1 MKVLEYN
8 NLDTDGLLN
17 KYKKIISFIEKGD
30 FYSAQVKKLRSSLYY
45 AARLDITNRLLFQ
58 IVKYEGQKYAL
69 MLEIIRNHNYLD
81 SRFLRGAKVD
91 EEGIKEVDEKGSI
104 EDNDIEEIKFI
115 DQKARVIYFLN
126 KAISFDEQQ
135 AKIYN
140 ERLPFILIG
149 SAGSGKTMLAL
160 EKLKTLTGNILYTS
174 LSSYLVNNSRKL
186 YYANNYQNPNQELE
200 FLSFEEFIS
209 TIAVPSGKAMSLR
222 HFKSWYQRHNIK
234 KISADKI
241 YEEFKGTLTGVD
253 INKLYLTKEE
263 YMNLGVRQSLFL
275 NDEKEKIYNLFL
287 KYLDILK
294 KDYYDLNMV
303 SFEYLAFL
311 KKQYDYVV
319 IDEVQDLT
327 NVQIKLLLNS
337 LNDKDNF
344 ILCGDSNQ
352 IVHPNFFSWSKV
364 RSLFYQEI
372 DSSNK
377 EILCLLTKNYRNST
391 NIISIANDILKI
403 KQKKFGSIDKE
414 SNYLINSLHD
424 KNGEI
429 CIFNKKDKELK
440 ILNSSTRRSTKFA
453 VIVLNEEMKL
463 EAKKHFENPLLF
475 TIQEAKGLEYTN
487 IILFN
492 LVGSESKK
500 YQEIASDITKEDLE
514 KKLVYARAKDKKD
527 KSAEIYKFYINA
539 FYVAVTRAI
548 ENLYIVEENI
558 NNNFLKSLDIP
569 QYTGSIENI
578 DSVVESNIE
587 SWQKEASELEKQGK
601 MEQADNIRKEILNE
615 GDVPW
620 DVISDTK
627 YTELKNKVFNEQ
639 ASKQEKIELFEYC
652 LICEKF
658 TDIWKLRNI
667 NVKAAHNLKK
677 SYNVIKEKYFSS
689 YKKNSSENIIENTR
703 LYGLNYKDR
712 FNQTPI
718 IAAIKLGN
726 AELIKELVNRGVNT
740 DIKDNN
746 GLTCLQ
752 SLLNS
757 IMVGIAGVVMTNEI
771 NIHDSFSLLGAEG
784 TIIKVDNKLLKL
796 DPNTMEFFLYNC
808 IVALMANNFGIVSEN
823 SVTTFNA
830 EILKKLL
837 SNLPD
842 NILKPNRKKRNYISG
857 MLSKNEKSKI
867 HQYNRRLFI
876 RIKRGAYKLNPDIEI
891 KCNDEWVHL
900 SNALQ

>member
-1 MKVLEYN
+1 
-8 NLDTDGLLN
+8 
-17 KYKKIISFIEKGD
+17 
-30 FYSAQVKKLRSSLYY
+30 
-45 AARLDITNRLLFQ
+45 
-58 IVKYEGQKYAL
+58 
-69 MLEIIRNHNYLD
+69 
-81 SRFLRGAKVD
+81 
-91 EEGIKEVDEKGSI
+91 
-104 EDNDIEEIKFI
+104 
-115 DQKARVIYFLN
+115 
-126 KAISFDEQQ
+126 
-135 AKIYN
+135 
-140 ERLPFILIG
+140 
-149 SAGSGKTMLAL
+149 
-160 EKLKTLTGNILYTS
+160 
-174 LSSYLVNNSRKL
+174 
-186 YYANNYQNPNQELE
+186 
-200 FLSFEEFIS
+200 
-209 TIAVPSGKAMSLR
+209 
-222 HFKSWYQRHNIK
+222 
-234 KISADKI
+234 
-241 YEEFKGTLTGVD
+241 
-253 INKLYLTKEE
+253 
-263 YMNLGVRQSLFL
+263 
-275 NDEKEKIYNLFL
+275 
-287 KYLDILK
+287 
-294 KDYYDLNMV
+294 
-303 SFEYLAFL
+303 
-311 KKQYDYVV
+311 
-319 IDEVQDLT
+319 
-327 NVQIKLLLNS
+327 
-337 LNDKDNF
+337 
-344 ILCGDSNQ
+344 
-352 IVHPNFFSWSKV
+352 
-364 RSLFYQEI
+364 
-372 DSSNK
+372 
-377 EILCLLTKNYRNST
+377 
-391 NIISIANDILKI
+391 
-403 KQKKFGSIDKE
+403 
-414 SNYLINSLHD
+414 
-424 KNGEI
+424 
-429 CIFNKKDKELK
+429 
-440 ILNSSTRRSTKFA
+440 
-453 VIVLNEEMKL
+453 VLNEEMKL

-492 LVGSESKK
+492 LVGSEFKK
-500 YQEIASDITKEDLE
+500 YQEIASDIVKEDLE

-558 NNNFLKSLDIP
+558 NNDFLKLLDIP
-569 QYTGSIENI
+569 QYAGAIENI
-578 DSVVESNIE
+578 DSVVESDIE

-601 MEQADNIRKEILNE
+601 IEQAENIRKEILNE
-615 GDVPW
+615 GYVPW

-627 YTELKNKVFNEQ
+627 YAELKNKVFNKE

-658 TDIWKLRNI
+658 IDIWKLRNI
-667 NVKAAHNLKK
+667 NVKATHNLKK

-689 YKKNSSENIIENTR
+689 YKKNSSEDIIKNTR

-740 DIKDNN
+740 DIRDNN

-771 NIHDSFSLLGAEG
+771 NIYDSFSLLGSEG
-784 TIIKVDNKLLKL
+784 TIIKVDNKLVKL

-808 IVALMANNFGIVSEN
+808 IVALMAINFGIVSEN

-876 RIKRGAYKLNPDIEI
+876 RINRGAYKLNPDIEI
-891 KCNDEWVHL
+891 KCNDAWVYL